1 MSRGRQALFWVGTF
15 VAFCAFVYLL
25 RGMLLP
31 FIAGLLVA
39 YFLDPVVDRVE
50 RLRLSRAIAT
60 TFVLV
65 IFFGVVAIAIAFL
78 APYVQGNVT
87 SFIERLPDYALAAR
101 ENLLPRLNLLWER
114 LPPEIADRVRVAI
127 AESGNGADIVRT
139 VMAVIQRLLT
149 SVTSIAGL
157 LSVLFITP
165 VVSFYLLRDYD
176 RLVEKIDSWLPRR
189 HADTLRMLA
198 RRMDANVAGLV
209 RGQTLVC
216 LIEGVFYA
224 IALSIVG
231 LDLAVPVGLGTGI
244 LAFVPYVGFLSGL
257 TVSTILAILQFGTL
271 MPVLAVLGVFAIGQV
286 IETVLQPML
295 VGNRVGLHP
304 VWVIFSLLAG
314 GALFGLVGVLISIPV
329 AACIGVLV
337 RFAIER
343 YLDSPLYKGGEDSH
357 IQGGGTVRPATDG
370 EEAR

>member
-1 MSRGRQALFWVGTF
+1 MTRGRQALFWIGAF
-15 VAFCAFVYLL
+15 IAFCALLYLL

-50 RLRLSRAIAT
+50 RLRLSRAVAT
-60 TFVLV
+60 SVVLV
-65 IFFGVVAIAIAFL
+65 LFFVVVAVAVAVL

-87 SFIERLPDYALAAR
+87 AFIERWPDYALAAR
-101 ENLLPRLNLLWER
+101 ENLMPRLNLLWER
-114 LPPEIADRVRVAI
+114 LPPEIAERLRAAVS
-127 AESGNGADIVRT
+127 ESGNGADIARAAINLVKG
-139 VMAVIQRLLT
+139 VLT
-149 SVTSIAGL
+149 SVTSLAGL

-189 HADTLRMLA
+189 HADTLRLLA
-198 RRMDANVAGLV
+198 TRMDANVAGLV

-231 LDLAVPVGLGTGI
+231 LDLAVPVGIGTGI
-244 LAFVPYVGFLSGL
+244 LAFIPYVGFLSGL
-257 TVSTILAILQFGTL
+257 TVSTILAILQFGSL
-271 MPVLAVLGVFAIGQV
+271 WPVLAVLGVFAVGQV

-304 VWVIFSLLAG
+304 VWVIFALLAG
-314 GALFGLVGVLISIPV
+314 GALYGLVGVLISIPV

-343 YLDSPLYKGGEDSH
+343 YLDSPLYKGGEK
-357 IQGGGTVRPATDG
+357 
-370 EEAR
+370 ARQ

>member
-1 MSRGRQALFWVGTF
+1 MMTRGRQALFWIGAF
-15 VAFCAFVYLL
+15 VAFCAVVYVL

-39 YFLDPVVDRVE
+39 YFLDPVVDWVE
-50 RLRLSRAIAT
+50 RLRLSRAAAT
-60 TFVLV
+60 SLVLV
-65 IFFGVVAIAIAFL
+65 VFFSVAVLAIMVL
-78 APYVQGNVT
+78 APYVQSNVS
-87 SFIERLPDYALAAR
+87 SFIERLPQYVQSAR
-101 ENLLPRLNLLWER
+101 ENWLPRLNLLWDR
-114 LPPEIADRVRVAI
+114 LPPEIAERLRAAVA
-127 AESGNGADIVRT
+127 ENGGSADIAKA
-139 VMAVIQRLLT
+139 AVNLVKGVLT
-149 SVTSIAGL
+149 SITSLAGL

-176 RLVEKIDSWLPRR
+176 RLVEKIDSWLPQR
-189 HADTLRMLA
+189 HAGTVRQLA
-198 RRMDANVAGLV
+198 GRMDANVAGLV

-216 LIEGVFYA
+216 LMEGVFYA
-224 IALSIVG
+224 VTLSVVG

-244 LAFVPYVGFLSGL
+244 LAFIPYVGFLSGL
-257 TVSTILAILQFGTL
+257 TVSTILAILQFESFW
-271 MPVLAVLGVFAIGQV
+271 PVLAVLGVFGVGQA

-314 GALFGLVGVLISIPV
+314 GALFGLVGVLLSIPV

-337 RFAIER
+337 RFALER
-343 YLDSPLYKGGEDSH
+343 YLDSPLYRDAAS
-357 IQGGGTVRPATDG
+357 GGGQTQAATDG

>member
-1 MSRGRQALFWVGTF
+1 M
-15 VAFCAFVYLL
+15 
-25 RGMLLP
+25 
-31 FIAGLLVA
+31 
-39 YFLDPVVDRVE
+39 
-50 RLRLSRAIAT
+50 
-60 TFVLV
+60 
-65 IFFGVVAIAIAFL
+65 
-78 APYVQGNVT
+78 
-87 SFIERLPDYALAAR
+87 
-101 ENLLPRLNLLWER
+101 
-114 LPPEIADRVRVAI
+114 RVAI